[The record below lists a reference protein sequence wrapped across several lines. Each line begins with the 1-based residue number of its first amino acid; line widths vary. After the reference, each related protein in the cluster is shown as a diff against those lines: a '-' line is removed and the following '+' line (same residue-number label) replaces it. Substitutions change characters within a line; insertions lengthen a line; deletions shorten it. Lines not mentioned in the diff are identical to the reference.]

1 MSPVP
6 YVQVDLRADHAL
18 LHTFHGDVRLS
29 RALAPTVADALIG
42 AFAPEVQR
50 CYLSEHDIRVSWP
63 TASVVMPVRQAPI
76 LAALLR
82 DWAAA

>member
-18 LHTFHGDVRLS
+18 LRTAHGDVRLS
-29 RALAPTVADALIG
+29 RTFAPAVADALNG
-42 AFAPEVQR
+42 AASPHVQR
-50 CYLSEHDIRVSWP
+50 LRLSERDVRLAWP
-63 TASVVMPVRQAPI
+63 EASIVMPLRQAPV

-82 DWAAA
+82 GWIAA

>member
-1 MSPVP
+1 MPPVP
-6 YVQVDLRADHAL
+6 YVQVDLRANHAL

-29 RALAPTVADALIG
+29 RALAPAVADALLG
-42 AFAPEVQR
+42 APAPEVQCR
-50 CYLSEHDIRVSWP
+50 HLSEHDIRVSWP
-63 TASVVMPVRQAPI
+63 AASVVMPARQAPI